1 MKSFTYKARDQQGKL
16 VRGKVE
22 AGTIQDAAKLLR
34 ERGLVVIKL
43 GEDRPSLIAI
53 VRAFTD
59 RVTLG
64 DMAAFT
70 RQFSTMITA
79 GLPITDALIIL
90 RGQSAVSLKP
100 VIERVLADIEG
111 GSSLAAALEKHPK
124 IFSPVYIALIKAGEG
139 GGVLDKVLERLADNL
154 ESQREFES
162 RVKGALIYP
171 VIVVI
176 GMVIVAAVMMI
187 FVVPKLLSLFADFQ
201 AQLPLPTRVLIA
213 VSNFTSQYWVLILIL
228 LVGVGFFARW
238 FFRTP
243 LGRERLD
250 RWKLKLPVFGPL
262 QRQIILTEMT
272 RTLGL
277 LAGAGVSILE
287 SLRIV
292 SGVVNNVLIKKAL
305 DKSSVQVEQ
314 GFALAYAFSQD
325 PDIFPPMLYQM
336 LAVGEETGKVDEAL
350 LKVSHVFEQ
359 ESAHLVRGLT
369 AAIEPLIM
377 IVLGIGVGFLVV
389 AVILPIYNLTSQ
401 F

>member
-1 MKSFTYKARDQQGKL
+1 
-16 VRGKVE
+16 
-22 AGTIQDAAKLLR
+22 
-34 ERGLVVIKL
+34 
-43 GEDRPSLIAI
+43 
-53 VRAFTD
+53 
-59 RVTLG
+59 
-64 DMAAFT
+64 MAAFT
-70 RQFSTMITA
+70 REFSTMITA

-90 RGQSAVSLKP
+90 RGQSAVSLRP
-100 VIERVLADIEG
+100 ILERVLSDVEG
-111 GSSLAAALEKHPK
+111 GSSLGAALEKHPK
-124 IFSPVYIALIKAGEG
+124 VFSPVFIALVRAGEG
-139 GGVLDKVLERLADNL
+139 GGILDKVFERLADNL

-162 RVKGALIYP
+162 KVKGALIYP

-176 GMVIVAAVMMI
+176 GMVVVSAVMMI

-238 FFRTP
+238 FFRTH

-277 LAGAGVSILE
+277 LAGAGVYILE

-314 GFALAYAFSQD
+314 GFALAYAFFQKSNSNSQNNNN
-325 PDIFPPMLYQM
+325 Q
-336 LAVGEETGKVDEAL
+336 K
-350 LKVSHVFEQ
+350 Q
-359 ESAHLVRGLT
+359 R
-369 AAIEPLIM
+369 LI
-377 IVLGIGVGFLVV
+377 
-389 AVILPIYNLTSQ
+389 
-401 F
+401 